1 MVVAFLVTV
10 LIAVLLFIGINL
22 WVRSKGRAGLTTE
35 ENVGQADAI
44 LVLGAYTYESG
55 FVSPILR
62 DRLVKALELYE
73 KGVAPKFLVSGDH
86 GRDDYDEVNA
96 MRRFLED
103 KGVPPEDI
111 FMDHAGFDTYDSM
124 IRARDVFEAKK
135 VVVVTQTF
143 HLIRAVY
150 IARALGLEA
159 EGVPSDLSRYPS
171 LSYLEK
177 RELLA
182 RVKAF
187 LEVNTRR
194 APKYGGKPHPISGD
208 GTSTHDQR

>member
-1 MVVAFLVTV
+1 MAFLATV
-10 LIAVLLFIGINL
+10 FLAVVFFVAVNL
-22 WVRSKGRAGLTTE
+22 WVRSKGMAGLTTE
-35 ENVGQADAI
+35 DKVGKADAI

-62 DRLVKALELYE
+62 DRLLKALELYE

-86 GRDDYDEVNA
+86 GQDDYDEVNA

-103 KGVPPEDI
+103 RGVPPEDI

-124 IRARDVFEAKK
+124 IRARDVFEAEK

-150 IARALGLEA
+150 IARALGLDA
-159 EGVPSDLSRYPS
+159 EGVPSDLSRYRS
-171 LSYLEK
+171 LGYLEK

-187 LEVNTRR
+187 LEVNIRR
-194 APKYGGKPHPISGD
+194 APKYGGDPHPVSGD